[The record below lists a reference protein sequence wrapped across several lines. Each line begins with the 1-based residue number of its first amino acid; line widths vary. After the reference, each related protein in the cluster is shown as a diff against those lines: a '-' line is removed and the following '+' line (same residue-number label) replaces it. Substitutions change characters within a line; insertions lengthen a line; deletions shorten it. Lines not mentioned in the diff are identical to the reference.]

1 MQYNS
6 QVYSYRRVN
15 KGDKFNE
22 KNKFILNIFDMKF
35 ILYFICA
42 FLISRVLIINSAAP
56 FGIAFVICILMYANS
71 RDKIIGAA
79 GAVLGYITLYNNL
92 QSFYIYIIAVMTITF
107 FSFIIDKFSLNKKIL
122 IYSML
127 ILCEFM
133 ILNFIANKMNGT
145 ITLLTAGLQLLYIIP
160 IYYIINYSMICFR
173 NIKTKH
179 LFSSE
184 EVVSMGLIIFLSIAG
199 TWGVSFYN
207 INFRNVAALLSILI
221 ITYVNGMTV
230 GAASGIA
237 IGAAIGMSASDLMP
251 IYISV
256 FSICGLIS
264 GIFKNTNRWI
274 VGISYTISFL
284 IILLYEKAI
293 PSFNIIDG
301 IVCCAIFFAI
311 PKSVLEKIELEINFE
326 KKQESISQGYIEK
339 IKDIFIK
346 RLDGFSDVL
355 FTMSNILNNLV
366 DNDKLALKTKSSG
379 LVENLADRVCNSCN
393 MKNICWK
400 RELYYTYAAFEEI
413 ISNFQASKMVVP
425 NEIDRKCIH
434 LNAIIKNT
442 EEIVNNYIINEMW
455 RIRLSQ
461 GREILANQIN
471 TMAGTIKEI
480 QKEFNDSLNFNG
492 IVEKKII
499 EVLNRNDIKY
509 SDIMCINDDND
520 RLLIKLSMEACG
532 GRQICVKEILPLI
545 NEVTERAM
553 CVCDDGCKINPDNN
567 LCVVKFQETPKYHVS
582 SYVSRRNKHG
592 ETDNGDSYSFGKLND
607 GSYMIIISDGM
618 GSGAKAG
625 HESKA
630 AIDLIEKFTMSG
642 LSKITAINSVN
653 SIMTLK
659 FTEDEKFS
667 TIDLCSIDL
676 YSGNVEFMKVGAV
689 SSFIKRKDRVETIN
703 SKTLPIGVLDKV
715 DIDTK
720 GKKVKNGDIIV
731 MISDGITDYDNE
743 NAGKIDW
750 ITEYLSSC
758 SSNNPKDIAEG
769 IVKKSIDMGGGRAKD
784 DMTVI
789 VSKIYSLY

>member
-6 QVYSYRRVN
+6 QVYNYRRVS
-15 KGDKFNE
+15 KGDKYNE

-35 ILYFICA
+35 ILYFMVA

-56 FGIAFVICILMYANS
+56 FGIAFMICILIHGNLKE
-71 RDKIIGAA
+71 KIMGAA
-79 GAVLGYITLYNNL
+79 GAVLGYMTLYSTL

-107 FSFIIDKFSLNKKIL
+107 FSFTIDKFTVNRKIF
-122 IYSML
+122 IYGLL
-127 ILCEFM
+127 ILCEFIFSNF
-133 ILNFIANKMNGT
+133 ILNKLNGSIAIFT
-145 ITLLTAGLQLLYIIP
+145 SILQLVYIIS
-160 IYYIINYSMICFR
+160 IYYIINYSMICFK

-179 LFSSE
+179 LFSGE
-184 EVVSMGLIIFLSIAG
+184 EVVSMALIISLAIAG

-207 INFRNVAALLSILI
+207 INLRNVAALLSILI
-221 ITYVNGMTV
+221 ITYINGMTV

-237 IGAAIGMSASDLMP
+237 IGGIIGMSSNTMP

-264 GIFKNTNRWI
+264 GIFKNTNRWM
-274 VGISYTISFL
+274 VGISYTITFL
-284 IILLYEKAI
+284 IIILYEKAI
-293 PSFNIIDG
+293 PDFNIIDG
-301 IVCCAIFFAI
+301 IISCGMFFLI
-311 PKSVLEKIELEINFE
+311 PNSVLKRIEVEINFE
-326 KKQESISQGYIEK
+326 KKQENISQGYIDK
-339 IKDIFIK
+339 IKNIFIK
-346 RLDGFSDVL
+346 RLDSFSDVL

-379 LVENLADRVCNSCN
+379 LVENLADRVCNTCN

-400 RELYYTYAAFEEI
+400 RELYYTYAAFEEL
-413 ISNFQASKMVVP
+413 ISNFQDNRIVVP
-425 NEIDRKCIH
+425 NEIDRKCVH
-434 LNAIIKNT
+434 LNALMKNT

-471 TMAGTIKEI
+471 SMAGTIKEI
-480 QKEFNDSLNFNG
+480 QQEFNDSLNFNG
-492 IVEKKII
+492 IIEKKII
-499 EVLNRNDIKY
+499 EILNRNDIKY
-509 SDIMCINDDND
+509 KDIMCINDDND
-520 RLLIKLSMEACG
+520 RLLVKLSMEACG
-532 GRQICVKEILPLI
+532 GRQICVKEVLPLV
-545 NEVTERAM
+545 NEITERCM
-553 CVCDDGCKINPDNN
+553 CVCDDGCKINPDTN
-567 LCVVKFQETPKYHVS
+567 LCTVEFQETPKYHVS
-582 SYVSRRNKHG
+582 SYVSRKSKHG

-625 HESKA
+625 HESRA

-642 LSKITAINSVN
+642 LSKTTAINSVN

-659 FTEDEKFS
+659 FSEDEKFS

-689 SSFIKRKDRVETIN
+689 TSFIKRKDRVEVIN
-703 SKTLPIGVLDKV
+703 SRTLPIGVLDKV

-720 GKKVKNGDIIV
+720 GKKVENGDIIV

-743 NAGKIDW
+743 NAGKTEW
-750 ITEYLSSC
+750 IIEYLKSC
-758 SSNNPKDIAEG
+758 NSNNPKDIAEE
-769 IVKKSIDMGGGRAKD
+769 IVKKSVDMGGGKAKD
-784 DMTVI
+784 DMTAI

>member
-6 QVYSYRRVN
+6 QVYSYQRVN
-15 KGDKFNE
+15 KENNGYGR
-22 KNKFILNIFDMKF
+22 NKFVLDIFDMKF
-35 ILYFICA
+35 ILYFVCA
-42 FLISRVLIINSAAP
+42 FLISRVLMINSAAP
-56 FGIAFVICILMYANS
+56 FGIAFAVSILMHSNVKE
-71 RDKIIGAA
+71 KIIGAA

-92 QSFYIYIIAVMTITF
+92 QSFYIYIIAIMTITF
-107 FSFIIDKFSLNKKIL
+107 FSFIIDKLSYNKKIL
-122 IYSML
+122 IYSMI

-133 ILNFIANKMNGT
+133 FFNFILNKMNGT
-145 ITLLTAGLQLLYIIP
+145 IAFFTSILELLYIIP
-160 IYYIINYSMICFR
+160 IYYIINYSMICFK

-179 LFSSE
+179 LFSGE
-184 EVVSMGLIIFLSIAG
+184 EVVSMALIVSLAIAG

-207 INFRNVAALLSILI
+207 INLRNVVALISILI

-237 IGAAIGMSASDLMP
+237 IGAVIGMSSNMMP

-256 FSICGLIS
+256 FAICGLVS
-264 GIFKNTNRWI
+264 GVFKNTNKWI
-274 VGISYTISFL
+274 MGISYTITFL
-284 IILLYEKAI
+284 IIILYEKVI

-301 IVCCAIFFAI
+301 MISCGIFFAI
-311 PKSVLEKIELEINFE
+311 PNAILKKIEIEINFE
-326 KKQESISQGYIEK
+326 KKQESISQGYIDK
-339 IKDIFIK
+339 IKNIFIK
-346 RLDGFSDVL
+346 RLDSFSDVL
-355 FTMSNILNNLV
+355 FTMSSILNNLV
-366 DNDKLALKTKSSG
+366 DNDKLALKTKSSA
-379 LVENLADRVCNSCN
+379 LVENLADRVCNTCN

-400 RELYYTYAAFEEI
+400 RELYYTYAAFEEL
-413 ISNFQASKMVVP
+413 ISNFQDNRIVVP

-434 LNAIIKNT
+434 RNALMKNT

-471 TMAGTIKEI
+471 NMAGTIKEI

-492 IVEKKII
+492 IIEKKII
-499 EVLNRNDIKY
+499 EVLNRNDIKFK
-509 SDIMCINDDND
+509 DIMCINDDND

-532 GRQICVKEILPLI
+532 GRQICVKEILPLV
-545 NEVTERAM
+545 NEVTERCM
-553 CVCDDGCKINPDNN
+553 CVCDDGCKINPDTN
-567 LCVVKFQETPKYHVS
+567 LCMVEFQETPKYHVA
-582 SYVSRRNKHG
+582 SYVSRRSKHG
-592 ETDNGDSYSFGKLND
+592 ETENGDSYSFGKLND

-659 FTEDEKFS
+659 FSEDEKFS

-689 SSFIKRKDRVETIN
+689 TSFIKRKDRVEIID

-720 GKKVKNGDIIV
+720 DKKVQNGDIIV

-743 NAGKIDW
+743 NAGKINW
-750 ITEYLSSC
+750 IVEYLQNC
-758 SSNNPKDIAEG
+758 SSNNPKDIAEE
-769 IVKKSIDMGGGRAKD
+769 IVKKSVKMGGGKAKD

>member
-6 QVYSYRRVN
+6 QVYSYQRVN
-15 KGDKFNE
+15 KENNGYE
-22 KNKFILNIFDMKF
+22 RNKFILDIFDMKF

-42 FLISRVLIINSAAP
+42 FLISRVLMINSAAP
-56 FGIAFVICILMYANS
+56 FGIAFAISILMHSNVKE
-71 RDKIIGAA
+71 KIIGSA

-92 QSFYIYIIAVMTITF
+92 QSFYIYVIAIMTITF
-107 FSFIIDKFSLNKKIL
+107 FSFIIDKLSCNKKIL
-122 IYSML
+122 IYSMI

-133 ILNFIANKMNGT
+133 FFNFILNKMNGT
-145 ITLLTAGLQLLYIIP
+145 ITFFTSILELLYIIP
-160 IYYIINYSMICFR
+160 IYYIINYSMICFK

-179 LFSSE
+179 LFSGE
-184 EVVSMGLIIFLSIAG
+184 EVVSMALIVSLAIAG

-207 INFRNVAALLSILI
+207 INLRNVVALISILI

-237 IGAAIGMSASDLMP
+237 IGAVIGMSSNMMP

-256 FSICGLIS
+256 FAICGLIS
-264 GIFKNTNRWI
+264 GIFKNTNKWI
-274 VGISYTISFL
+274 MGISYTITFL
-284 IILLYEKAI
+284 IIILYEKVI

-301 IVCCAIFFAI
+301 MISCGIFFAI
-311 PKSVLEKIELEINFE
+311 PNKILQRIETEINFE
-326 KKQESISQGYIEK
+326 KKQESISQGYIDK
-339 IKDIFIK
+339 IKNIFIK
-346 RLDGFSDVL
+346 RLDSFSDVL

-366 DNDKLALKTKSSG
+366 DNDKLALKTKSSA
-379 LVENLADRVCNSCN
+379 LVENLADRVCNTCN

-400 RELYYTYAAFEEI
+400 RELYYTYAAFEEL
-413 ISNFQASKMVVP
+413 ISNFQDNRVIVP

-434 LNAIIKNT
+434 RNALIKNT

-471 TMAGTIKEI
+471 NMAGTIKEI

-492 IVEKKII
+492 IIEKKVI
-499 EVLNRNDIKY
+499 EVLNRNDIKFK
-509 SDIMCINDDND
+509 DIMCINDDND

-532 GRQICVKEILPLI
+532 GRQICVKEILPLV
-545 NEVTERAM
+545 NEVSERCM
-553 CVCDDGCKINPDNN
+553 CVCDDGCKINPDTN
-567 LCVVKFQETPKYHVS
+567 LCMVEFQETPKYHVAS
-582 SYVSRRNKHG
+582 HVSRRSKHG
-592 ETDNGDSYSFGKLND
+592 ETENGDSYSFGKLSD

-659 FTEDEKFS
+659 FSEDEKFS

-689 SSFIKRKDRVETIN
+689 TSFIKRKDRVEIIN

-720 GKKVKNGDIIV
+720 DKKVQNGDIIV

-743 NAGKIDW
+743 NAGKINW
-750 ITEYLSSC
+750 IVEYLENC
-758 SSNNPKDIAEG
+758 GSNNPKDIAEE
-769 IVKKSIDMGGGRAKD
+769 IVKRSVKMGGGKAKD